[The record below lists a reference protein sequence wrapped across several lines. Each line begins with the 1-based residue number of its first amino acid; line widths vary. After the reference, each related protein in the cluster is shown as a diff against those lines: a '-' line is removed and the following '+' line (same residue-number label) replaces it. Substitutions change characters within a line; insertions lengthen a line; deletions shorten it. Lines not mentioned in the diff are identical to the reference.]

1 MEEQTKCFS
10 DMYLVAALLSYSPH
24 SFCKVDK
31 TDQRRQKFHFADTVL
46 SVFILSPEGPKEMLK
61 PTLDEICVWYRAG
74 ILMYKPDYPAK
85 VKDVKSEVHI

>member
-1 MEEQTKCFS
+1 MEEQTRCFS

-24 SFCKVDK
+24 SFARVDK
-31 TDQRRQKFHFADTVL
+31 SDPKRQKFHFRDTVL
-46 SVFILSPEGPKEMLK
+46 DVYILSPEGPKKMNK

-85 VKDVKSEVHI
+85 VRDVKSEVHV